1 MDGILKSLINSFGD
15 SILPF
20 SKKFFPFAGSI
31 FLLMIVFEF
40 IKEATNIVTGKG
52 INLAAKL
59 LLILFVGTL
68 ILRYDEISTGI
79 YNTAEKIGSNVINE
93 FGNLW
98 EKLDES
104 YQEGVMK
111 HKASLETHRDNT
123 GWIEWLFSK
132 IVIAI
137 LTSIAVL
144 ILFFIIIYILVMI
157 AGVYASLALVL
168 ALGPVFIAM
177 FVSEE
182 LRSMGVRWAL
192 IVLSYLL
199 TLPIYLIVFQV
210 IIDLSGRNIYN
221 GLEMSSSA
229 TIEQIILLLVGPLI
243 ALGLMFS
250 VSDVVAKI
258 LGSAGNAGESAIRTA
273 FSMALVASMALK
285 GASKLAGKA
294 GRSSANSPKQ
304 NNTGTG
310 RSGRLAQLSGG
321 RNGNLYKNGG
331 NSFRKH
337 SREGNTGSPD
347 LGSKRSDGPENH
359 VAPPDIANP
368 PRVSGQSGIE
378 HNKNTNSESENE

>member
-1 MDGILKSLINSFGD
+1 MDEILKSLVNSFGD

-20 SKKFFPFAGSI
+20 SKKFSPFAGSI
-31 FLLMIVFEF
+31 FLLLIFFEF
-40 IKEATNIVTGKG
+40 LKEATNIVTGKG

-59 LLILFVGTL
+59 FLILFVGTF
-68 ILRYDEISTGI
+68 ILRYDEISTGV

-104 YQEGVMK
+104 YQKGVTK
-111 HKASLETHRDNT
+111 HKVSLETHGDNA
-123 GWIEWLFSK
+123 GWIEWLFTK
-132 IVIAI
+132 IIIAI

-144 ILFFIIIYILVMI
+144 ILFFIIILIMIMI

-168 ALGPVFIAM
+168 AIGPVFIAM

-182 LRSMGVRWAL
+182 LRSMGVKWIL

-210 IIDLSGRNIYN
+210 IIDLSGQNMYN

-250 VSDVVAKI
+250 VSDIVGKI
-258 LGSAGNAGESAIRTA
+258 LGSAGNAGESVIRTA
-273 FSMALVASMALK
+273 FSAFLMSSLALK
-285 GASKLAGKA
+285 GVSKLAGKVSKSSGNGLQRNNWGN
-294 GRSSANSPKQ
+294 GRSMHGRMPGGKNSQVYINSANNENEDISSLKQ
-304 NNTGTG
+304 EKPG
-310 RSGRLAQLSGG
+310 RP
-321 RNGNLYKNGG
+321 
-331 NSFRKH
+331 F
-337 SREGNTGSPD
+337 ESPD
-347 LGSKRSDGPENH
+347 T
-359 VAPPDIANP
+359 ANP
-368 PRVSGQSGIE
+368 PRLSGQSEMSHCKKYG
-378 HNKNTNSESENE
+378 SGRESE